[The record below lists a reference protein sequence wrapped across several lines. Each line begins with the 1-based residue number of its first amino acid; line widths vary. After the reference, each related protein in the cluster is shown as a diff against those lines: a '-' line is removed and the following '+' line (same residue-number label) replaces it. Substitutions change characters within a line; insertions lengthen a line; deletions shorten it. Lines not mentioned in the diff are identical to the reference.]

1 MRKRGALKLI
11 KKLKESDIL
20 LDSEPKSS
28 YEKLK
33 KKSEVDFLKKEGATL
48 GGFGTISTSEEI
60 LSETKK
66 EISEKIKSE
75 VSAHVAKEVASTVG
89 SATFVISG
97 PVTIQGGRLPSMEE
111 EKRVIMK
118 DQDILVIPQKWKTQ
132 DYTGFNERYPLIE
145 PYAYARIKWDEKIT
159 KLVYLIE
166 EPELSEDEKTR
177 LMTIQGIIQEELE
190 VDFKSLQEK
199 SELVDY
205 LENKALEVVDEL
217 NLKLSPDAF
226 EKIMYYLRRNYIGLG
241 AIEPLFHDVLIE
253 DISCDGTGIP
263 IYVYHAK
270 YGSLPSNI
278 VFKSDD
284 DANSIIIKMAQRC
297 NRHIS
302 VAEPLLDG
310 RLPNNSRVQATFG
323 REVTQHGPTF
333 TIRRFKTDPMTPVQ
347 LINYKSCPPR
357 IFAYMWLALE
367 HSYTA
372 STIISGGTATGKT
385 SMLNALAIFL
395 PPEAKIVTIEDT
407 QELNLP
413 QEHWLPAVTRS
424 GFGASTSEGKKQG
437 EVDMFDLLRAALRQ
451 RPDYLVV
458 GEIRGAE
465 ANVMFTGMA
474 TGHPGMGTIHADS
487 MEALINRLTTRPIS
501 LSPALL
507 QSLNICFLLTH
518 AKIEGKAIR
527 RVKEV
532 VEITGMDL
540 KKGEPIYQTVF
551 RWDPGSDEF
560 IYDAKESSIVKRI
573 SISRGMTQEEVWEEI
588 NRRSLVLGWMAE
600 NNIVNFRDVGDIIK
614 VYMRDPDSILEKI
627 KS

>member
-1 MRKRGALKLI
+1 MKKRGALKLI
-11 KKLKESDIL
+11 KKLKESDIV
-20 LDSEPKSS
+20 LDNEPKSN
-28 YEKLK
+28 YDKLK
-33 KKSEVDFLKKEGATL
+33 KKSEVDFLKKEASKIEDKPPKTEPTLPVENKPKEPVISTEGATIV
-48 GGFGTISTSEEI
+48 F
-60 LSETKK
+60 
-66 EISEKIKSE
+66 
-75 VSAHVAKEVASTVG
+75 
-89 SATFVISG
+89 SG
-97 PVTIQGGRLPSMEE
+97 PVTFQGGKLPSLEE
-111 EKRVIMK
+111 ERKVIMK
-118 DQDILVIPQKWKTQ
+118 DENILAIPQKWKTE
-132 DYTGFNERYPLIE
+132 DYTGFDTRYPLIE
-145 PYAYARIKWDEKIT
+145 SYAYARIKWDPNIS
-159 KLVYLIE
+159 KLTYIVE
-166 EPELSEDEKTR
+166 EPDLTEQDLAQ
-177 LMTIQGIIQEELE
+177 LNLIQGIMQEELDA
-190 VDFKSLQEK
+190 DFKKFQET
-199 SELVDY
+199 SELISY
-205 LENKALEVVDEL
+205 LENKALEIVDEL
-217 NLKLSPDAF
+217 NLRLAPDSF

-241 AIEPLFHDVLIE
+241 AIEPLFYDPAIE

-263 IYVYHAK
+263 IFVYHAK
-270 YGSLPSNI
+270 YGSLSSNI
-278 VFKSDD
+278 VFQTDD
-284 DANSIIIKMAQRC
+284 DANSVIIKMAQRC

-333 TIRRFKTDPMTPVQ
+333 TLRRFKTEPMTPIQ
-347 LINYKSCPPR
+347 LIKYKSCPPR

-372 STIISGGTATGKT
+372 STLISGGTATGKT

-413 QEHWLPAVTRS
+413 QEHWLPAVTRA
-424 GFGASTSEGKKQG
+424 GFGASTSEGKRQG

-474 TGHPGMGTIHADS
+474 TGHPGIGTIHADS
-487 MEALINRLTTRPIS
+487 MESLINRLITRPIN

-527 RVKEV
+527 RVKSV

-540 KKGEPIYQTVF
+540 QKGEPIYQTVF
-551 RWDPGSDEF
+551 QWNPGPDDFTFE
-560 IYDAKESSIVKRI
+560 AKESSIVKRI
-573 SISRGMTQEEVWEEI
+573 AIARGMTQEDVWEEI
-588 NRRSLVLGWMAE
+588 NRRSLVLSWMAE
-600 NNIVNFRDVGDIIK
+600 NNIVHFKDVGAIIK
-614 VYMRDPDSILEKI
+614 EYVRDPDQIMKKI
-627 KS
+627 QS